1 MNIEAEGNIVMPLP
15 GIHATGSVIS
25 TFAFQHLMA
34 AALFTRQAY
43 GLERQNQGMSFG
55 TFFEDI
61 RSYVSG
67 AIMCSAAALEANINE
82 LFIAHGGPLRCA
94 LPDFETQFW
103 GEKGIEKK
111 QILAKYQEAM
121 RILGKQELPKDT
133 LFFEDAHCLIA
144 MRNSLVHFKPLWDPR
159 RKKDVNLIEKLQNK
173 FALSSFCD
181 EGADFISMKCMSHAC
196 AAWTVLATI
205 TFVREFAISSG
216 LQDSVRAF
224 TEGLQVK

>member
-1 MNIEAEGNIVMPLP
+1 MNIEAEGNIIMPLP
-15 GIHATGSVIS
+15 EIHGTGRVIS
-25 TFAFQHLMA
+25 TFALQHLMA
-34 AALFTRQAY
+34 AALFTRQAWEI
-43 GLERQNQGMSFG
+43 ERQNQGVPFG

-94 LPDFETQFW
+94 LSNFDTQFW
-103 GEKGIEKK
+103 GEKGIERKR
-111 QILAKYQEAM
+111 ILVKYQEAM
-121 RILGKQELPKDT
+121 RILGKKKFPQHAP
-133 LFFEDAHCLIA
+133 FFEDVQCLIA

-159 RKKDVNLIEKLQNK
+159 RMKDVDLIEKLQNK

-196 AAWTVLATI
+196 AAWAVLATI

-216 LQDSVRAF
+216 LQDSFWPFIER
-224 TEGLQVK
+224 LQVR